1 MRIRKQSVTKDS
13 NTPARP
19 QVLHIEDDLSVARS
33 ISRAL
38 RVNGYEVVSVA
49 TGDEAIQCIENGFRP
64 SLILTDFHLGLG
76 LCAGDEVVTAIA
88 TLLRFKPPVILL
100 TGSPSRH
107 IGAVKSFAD
116 RLLAKPVDIDVLL
129 REIENL
135 LRVPR

>member
-13 NTPARP
+13 NTAARP

-38 RVNGYEVVSVA
+38 GVNGYEVVSVA
-49 TGDEAIQCIENGFRP
+49 TGDEAIQCIKNGFRP

-100 TGSPSRH
+100 TGQPESPYWCSQIIRGPAFGKTGGH
-107 IGAVKSFAD
+107 RRAAT
-116 RLLAKPVDIDVLL
+116 
-129 REIENL
+129 
-135 LRVPR
+135 